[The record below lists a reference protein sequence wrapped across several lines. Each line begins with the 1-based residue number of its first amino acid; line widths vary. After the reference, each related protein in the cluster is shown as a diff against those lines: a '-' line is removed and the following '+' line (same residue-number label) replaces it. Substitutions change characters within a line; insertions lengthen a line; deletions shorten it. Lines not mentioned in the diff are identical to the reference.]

1 MTQQP
6 PERGPDDPRAG
17 APRFQPALVGIVI
30 ATIIL
35 AIAIAQF
42 WPRH

>member
-17 APRFQPALVGIVI
+17 APRFQPALVAGAI
-30 ATIIL
+30 AAIIL
-35 AIAIAQF
+35 VIAIAGF
-42 WPRH
+42 WAQH